1 MNDIQ
6 IFNNEEFGAVRTTG
20 TPEQPLFCLADVARV
35 LGLKTSKLVQ
45 RLSDD
50 VLSKYPISDS
60 LGREQVTNFINEDGL
75 YDVILDSRKPEAKRF
90 RKWVT
95 SEVLPSIRKHG
106 AYMTQ
111 QTIEKALA
119 EPDFLIRLAV
129 NLKEERQKRLLVEQ
143 ECEHQR
149 TRIVELGS
157 KVDDLQQEVTE
168 MKDKVSYLDIIL
180 ATKSSVLVTQIAQDY
195 GESSIRFNRR
205 LKEMNIQ
212 YQRGKQ
218 WILYAD
224 YKDCGYVT
232 SETYLIKHKD
242 GTEDVRMNTKWTQ
255 KGRRFLYEK
264 LKSVGVI
271 PVIELA
277 DTMLISINKKAIDNI
292 YNEGSQLYHSVND
305 LVLYATGAAA
315 CSTSDLLMVLDNIN
329 NSLDLIEKHL
339 NQAYFQ
345 TWRYVQL
352 RMGYWKEKVY
362 RTRTKEEILE
372 DAFSRWKVAGKLDY

>member
-60 LGREQVTNFINEDGL
+60 LGREQDTNFINEDGL

-149 TRIVELGS
+149 TR
-157 KVDDLQQEVTE
+157 
-168 MKDKVSYLDIIL
+168 IL

-271 PVIELA
+271 PVIE
-277 DTMLISINKKAIDNI
+277 
-292 YNEGSQLYHSVND
+292 
-305 LVLYATGAAA
+305 
-315 CSTSDLLMVLDNIN
+315 
-329 NSLDLIEKHL
+329 
-339 NQAYFQ
+339 
-345 TWRYVQL
+345 
-352 RMGYWKEKVY
+352 
-362 RTRTKEEILE
+362 RT
-372 DAFSRWKVAGKLDY
+372 